1 MHYLQNKLMNR
12 ITFICRRFFCFA
24 AVLFVV
30 STSFS
35 QTKTDALSPIIP
47 PGVEYFHRRIGDGP
61 LSVHWVKIDLSQSQ
75 FAFTSSLANKTIFDL
90 ESLSLQIRALDPE
103 LGKPLIAVN
112 GDFFRIRTG
121 PYRGDPLGLQIV
133 RGEIVSS
140 PKNTCF
146 WISPKGQPCIAYIQ
160 PAFGATWPDGISVK
174 FGLNQECLEDA
185 AVLYTPTMGTS
196 TRTKNA
202 VELILEK
209 TDDSKWLPLKPGQ
222 TFNARIVSV
231 NPKANSSIEK
241 DKLVLAIG
249 FVLAEKINNI
259 KPGTVLSLSLKT
271 TPNLTGVHT
280 AIGGGPVLIRDAKVQ
295 EFTGYQPRHPRTAIG
310 FNDKHFFL
318 LVVDGRQEK
327 LSIGMTFAQLAK
339 FMLELGCTQ
348 AMNLDGGGSSTFWLD
363 GKIMNSPSDKRQR
376 SIANGLILLQKVSNK
391 KVSVPR

>member
-1 MHYLQNKLMNR
+1 MHCLQKYLMNR
-12 ITFICRRFFCFA
+12 LAFTCRRLCCFA
-24 AVLFVV
+24 AILFVA

-35 QTKTDALSPIIP
+35 QTNTDALFPIIP

-75 FAFTSSLANKTIFDL
+75 FAFTSSLAKKTIFDL
-90 ESLSLQIRALDPE
+90 EPLSLQIRALDPE
-103 LGKPLIAVN
+103 LGKPLVAVN

-146 WISPKGQPCIAYIQ
+146 WISPKGQPRIAYIQ
-160 PAFGATWPDGISVK
+160 PAFRATWPDGTGVK
-174 FGLNQECLEDA
+174 FDINQECLEDA
-185 AVLYTPTMGTS
+185 AVLYTPTMGHS
-196 TRTKNA
+196 TRTKNTL
-202 VELILEK
+202 ELILGK
-209 TDDSKWLPLKPGQ
+209 TDDSKWLPIKPGQ
-222 TFNARIVSV
+222 AFNARIVSV
-231 NPKANSSIEK
+231 NPKANSAIEK

-249 FVLAEKINNI
+249 SALAEKINKI
-259 KPGTVLSLSLKT
+259 EPGTVLSLSLKT

-280 AIGGGPVLIRDAKVQ
+280 AIGGGPVLVRDAKIQ

-318 LVVDGRQEK
+318 LVVDGRQEN
-327 LSIGMTFAQLAK
+327 LSIGMTFAQLAD
-339 FMLELGCTQ
+339 FMFQLGCTQ

-376 SIANGLILLQKVSNK
+376 SIANGLILLQKESSK
-391 KVSVPR
+391 

>member
-1 MHYLQNKLMNR
+1 MNR
-12 ITFICRRFFCFA
+12 VTFTSRRFCCFA
-24 AVLFVV
+24 AVFFVV

-35 QTKTDALSPIIP
+35 QIYNDALFPIVP

-75 FAFTSSLANKTIFDL
+75 FAFTSSLATKAIFDL
-90 ESLSLQIRALDPE
+90 EPLSLQIRALDPE
-103 LGKPLIAVN
+103 LGKPFVAVN
-112 GDFFRIRTG
+112 GDFFRIKAG

-133 RGEIVSS
+133 RGEIASS

-146 WISPKGQPCIAYIQ
+146 WISPKGQPRIAYIQ
-160 PAFGATWPDGISVK
+160 PAFHATWPGCTGVK
-174 FGLNQECLEDA
+174 FDINQECLEDA
-185 AVLYTPTMGTS
+185 AVLYTPTMGSS
-196 TRTKNA
+196 TRTINA
-202 VELILEK
+202 LELILER
-209 TDDSKWLPLKPGQ
+209 TDDSKWLPIKPGE

-231 NPKANSSIEK
+231 NPKANSAIEK

-249 FVLAEKINNI
+249 SVLAEKINKI
-259 KPGTVLSLSLKT
+259 EPGTVLSLSLKT
-271 TPNLTGVHT
+271 TPGLTGVHT
-280 AIGGGPVLIRDAKVQ
+280 AIGGGPVLVRDAKVQ

-327 LSIGMTFAQLAK
+327 LSIGMTLPQLAK

-376 SIANGLILLQKVSNK
+376 SIANGLILLQKESNK
-391 KVSVPR
+391 KFSVPQ